1 MKRIFLIDADEELR
15 LAVRQHLSR
24 GGYDV
29 DAASSVD
36 DGLDAAASF
45 DPSVLLLS
53 LTSTGSSH
61 AQNASSSD
69 HLQQRPVV
77 NRHGLIDSWR
87 APSQRNG
94 NETRPMRVLS
104 VPGPLERRPPDA
116 QKPRLR
122 KGFRLW
128 ALLGLNQ

>member
-1 MKRIFLIDADEELR
+1 MRH
-15 LAVRQHLSR
+15 LAIETMS
-24 GGYDV
+24 Y
-29 DAASSVD
+29 ASVD
-36 DGLDAAASF
+36 GGME
-45 DPSVLLLS
+45 LLS

-61 AQNASSSD
+61 AQNTSSSD
-69 HLQQRPVV
+69 HLEPPPVV
-77 NRHGLIDSWR
+77 NSHGLIGSWR
-87 APSQRNG
+87 APSRRNG